1 LLLYTK
7 MSRVPCDTPAPP
19 RVQPCTVRSSRLWL
33 DIEACNIYYPVGYN
47 VTQIK
52 LDTTI
57 VYHALPEVPLE
68 KDHCA
73 PGTACAES
81 LIALN
86 ITDFTPSGAIRNSTI
101 TIISTTPNSILE
113 LTTLSGGVPTRFF
126 KIGRAHV

>member
-1 LLLYTK
+1 MQQDQSNSSSIIHNTNLSSVSYNNTLT
-7 MSRVPCDTPAPP
+7 TH
-19 RVQPCTVRSSRLWL
+19 VQPGNVSTTRLWW
-33 DIEACNIYYPVGYN
+33 DIEAINIYYPVGYN

-52 LDTTI
+52 LDNTV

-86 ITDFTPSGAIRNSTI
+86 ISNFTPAGAISKSKI
-101 TIISTTPNSILE
+101 TIISSTPN
-113 LTTLSGGVPTRFF
+113 TNPHFTHLS
-126 KIGRAHV
+126 